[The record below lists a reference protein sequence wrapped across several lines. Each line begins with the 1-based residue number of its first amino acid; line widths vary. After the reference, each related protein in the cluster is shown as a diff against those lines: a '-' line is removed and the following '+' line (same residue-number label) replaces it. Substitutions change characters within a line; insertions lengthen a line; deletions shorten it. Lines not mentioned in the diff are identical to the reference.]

1 MGLDF
6 GTLGRKEISGYSCL
20 LPQNQNRPWKKQPSM
35 AEPKQFCSTGYQT
48 PASSIHLLSLG
59 SSTGQAA
66 PHEVET
72 APLFCVVPVQFLR
85 APPRVYCSLIA
96 NCELLLNTFL
106 NLRELLGVLK
116 LSEKKSGSLWRNP
129 QHPNC
134 LSILVFHKLFSASNF
149 TIKDS
154 FLWLKALI
162 PY

>member
-1 MGLDF
+1 
-6 GTLGRKEISGYSCL
+6 
-20 LPQNQNRPWKKQPSM
+20 M

-116 LSEKKSGSLWRNP
+116 LSEKNQDHCGETPSTP
-129 QHPNC
+129 T
-134 LSILVFHKLFSASNF
+134 AS
-149 TIKDS
+149 
-154 FLWLKALI
+154 